1 MGDDRPL
8 RRHGWTRGASLL
20 RLPLGAAARATGRLG
35 RRVTGTSSEA
45 VEAEVRRRAAEQMF
59 TVLGELKGGAMKFGQ
74 ALSLFEAMLPEDV
87 AAPYRDQLRRLQD
100 QAPPMPFSRVQA
112 VMAREFGPDWRDL
125 FTEFG
130 SRPAAAASIG
140 QVHRAVWRETGEP
153 VAVKVQ
159 YPGAGEAIRSDLTQ
173 LGRLARLAEPLTG
186 GVEVGP
192 LMTELAERIGEEVDY
207 RIEASNQAL
216 AAEAFA
222 GSTEFLVPRVIDGSS
237 TVLVSE
243 WVEGAPLLDAAG
255 LPDVERNRWG
265 LAYVRFL
272 FSGPAR
278 AGILHGDPHPG
289 NFRLTSDGRLGV
301 VDFGLVSRLPDGL
314 PRPIGR
320 LLSIAMS
327 GDADDVAA
335 GLRSEGFI
343 DETVE
348 PEALLDFLS
357 PFVEPARAT
366 EFHFHREW
374 MQAEFARVRASSGR
388 GQIGTQINLP
398 PDYLLIHRVW
408 LGGIAVLSQL
418 DVRADFGAV
427 LRDSL
432 PGFSPTTG

>member
-1 MGDDRPL
+1 MADDRPL
-8 RRHGWTRGASLL
+8 RRGRWSRSAALL
-20 RLPLGAAARATGRLG
+20 RLPVGAAARATGRLG
-35 RRVTGTSSEA
+35 RRVTGTTSDR
-45 VEAEVRRRAAEQMF
+45 VEAEVRRRAAEQMV

-87 AAPYRDQLRRLQD
+87 AAPYREQLRRLQD

-112 VMAREFGPDWRDL
+112 VLARELGADWRDL

-130 SRPAAAASIG
+130 TRPAAAASIG
-140 QVHRAVWRETGEP
+140 QVHRAVWRETGRP

-159 YPGAGEAIRSDLTQ
+159 YPGAGEAVRSDLTQ
-173 LGRLARLAEPLTG
+173 LGRLARLAGPLTG

-192 LMTELAERIGEEVDY
+192 LMTELAERISEEVDY
-207 RIEASNQAL
+207 RIEAANQSL

-222 GSTEFLVPRVIDGSS
+222 GSQDFLVPGVVTGTS
-237 TVLVSE
+237 TVLVSD
-243 WVEGAPLLDAAG
+243 WVPGAPLLDACQ
-255 LPDVERNRWG
+255 LPEAERNRWG

-289 NFRLTSDGRLGV
+289 NFRLAPDGRLGV
-301 VDFGLVSRLPDGL
+301 VDFGLVSRHPDGL

-327 GDADDVAA
+327 GDADEVAA
-335 GLRSEGFI
+335 GLRAEGFI
-343 DETVE
+343 DDTVD
-348 PEALLDFLS
+348 PQALLDFLG
-357 PFVEPARAT
+357 PFVEPARSA
-366 EFHFHREW
+366 EFRFHREW
-374 MQAEFARVRASSGR
+374 MRSEYARVRASSGR
-388 GQIGTQINLP
+388 GQIGTRINLP
-398 PDYLLIHRVW
+398 PEYLLIHRVW

-418 DVRADFGAV
+418 DVRADFAAV